1 MPLSFGQSKRQ
12 CSTPGVSV
20 TSGLILSGLS
30 HDKPDVRFSAAIA
43 IGSKPGKELKEYTWT
58 PLKQSAIGV
67 SELRLPEPPPTFQ
80 TID

>member
-1 MPLSFGQSKRQ
+1 M
-12 CSTPGVSV
+12 
-20 TSGLILSGLS
+20 
-30 HDKPDVRFSAAIA
+30 AIA
-43 IGSKPGKELKEYTWT
+43 IGSKPGKELKEDTWT